1 MNKQEHKRHRERE
14 RYRMPGVA
22 EAKSQRQME
31 RYASDPNFVAAQKER
46 VRKWRSVPANRAKRN
61 ARDRERAAR
70 EREDRLNRATLRNDP
85 V

>member
-14 RYRMPGVA
+14 RYRMAGVA

-61 ARDRERAAR
+61 ARDREREAR
-70 EREDRLNRATLRNDP
+70 EREEQIKP
-85 V
+85 GHFKK